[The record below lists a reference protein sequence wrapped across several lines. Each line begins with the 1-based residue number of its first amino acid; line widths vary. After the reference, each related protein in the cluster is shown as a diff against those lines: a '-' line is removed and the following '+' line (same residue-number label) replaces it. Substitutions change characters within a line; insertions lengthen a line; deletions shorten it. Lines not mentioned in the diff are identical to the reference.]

1 LYNPI
6 CCVHSVQARHEAL
19 ERMKWKLLGA
29 DVPLMWKQETLSRL
43 EEEENRDEIV
53 LEINTLFLLFYSFQI

>member
-1 LYNPI
+1 
-6 CCVHSVQARHEAL
+6 VAL

-53 LEINTLFLLFYSFQI
+53 LEINTFFLLFYSFQI